1 MGHRSDCYGRGTA
14 LEGDKTNT
22 GAECIA
28 SMSNDTE
35 HGRRVVRVGD
45 KTTPCPKCG
54 EVGVIVSGEPRDTN
68 NGKIAA
74 VMVQSC
80 AVPAL
85 QGLTGLLRQQDN
97 GLAEARI
104 LLLQPLRHWLLNVR
118 PQKKKELNNWLKSV
132 TAIGY
137 SPNLA
142 FGVKVVM
149 MPE

>member
-14 LEGDKTNT
+14 LEGDKTTT

-74 VMVQSC
+74 VDGSIVRC
-80 AVPAL
+80 ACPSGSNWIIAPAG
-85 QGLTGLLRQQDN
+85 Q
-97 GLAEARI
+97 
-104 LLLQPLRHWLLNVR
+104 
-118 PQKKKELNNWLKSV
+118 
-132 TAIGY
+132 
-137 SPNLA
+137 
-142 FGVKVVM
+142 
-149 MPE
+149 